1 MPKFWL
7 FNISRVNYTD
17 HVSSFLG
24 LTFLY
29 ASEVAPLSVRVPITS
44 ISTGTA
50 WLFNFMVAEVSP
62 VGFAS
67 IGSKFYIVWAVLNLA
82 LIFPCKINTQF
93 EIRFIKLTV
102 IGVYLFFPG

>member
-1 MPKFWL
+1 MFEFWL
-7 FNISRVNYTD
+7 LNASRISYTNHISR
-17 HVSSFLG
+17 FLG

-50 WLFNFMVAEVSP
+50 WLFNFMVAEVTP
-62 VGFAS
+62 VGFAN

-82 LIFPCKINTQF
+82 LIFPCK
-93 EIRFIKLTV
+93 R
-102 IGVYLFFPG
+102 